1 MIWVQF
7 AATAL
12 VIVLAGVRLLDT
24 ATFLAKRRGWVEAG
38 STISA
43 TGDPRGRMNG
53 PVLEDSVVRVCV
65 WKNQPRLVRRT
76 RNGVWPVCRR
86 RTFTK

>member
-24 ATFLAKRRGWVEAG
+24 ATSLAKRGGGRSWIDDFRNWLIREA
-38 STISA
+38 A
-43 TGDPRGRMNG
+43 
-53 PVLEDSVVRVCV
+53 
-65 WKNQPRLVRRT
+65 
-76 RNGVWPVCRR
+76 
-86 RTFTK
+86 